1 MSATSS
7 AFLAIRRS
15 RSGGR
20 LRSGDASAVARL
32 APFSSTAAY
41 GLVPLVTHTPPP
53 HLRLEDVVTG
63 AAPLPGGVTDG
74 LVALTVGPDID
85 GAELGLVTLLVM
97 AGFAPGEFDGIAP
110 PSTGPGFATPPTVL
124 CFAFVAPPIALW
136 VKPGFAAVMSRP
148 PSRKPVTIVPILI
161 GVNLFNAPISRRSR
175 DGLPSHAARITYP
188 GGENVNAEHERDPW
202 NGIVDTSGKSPPH

>member
-1 MSATSS
+1 MRSMSATSS

-63 AAPLPGGVTDG
+63 AAPLLGGVTDG

-124 CFAFVAPPIALW
+124 CFVFVAPPIALW

-148 PSRKPVTIVPILI
+148 ASRKPVTVVPIFI
-161 GVNLFNAPISRRSR
+161 GINLSRHRY
-175 DGLPSHAARITYP
+175 LAAAATACPHMPLGSSYP
-188 GGENVNAEHERDPW
+188 GA
-202 NGIVDTSGKSPPH
+202 